1 MAGQFAML
9 YPLLASGNE
18 AIVKILV
25 CAKRVPDP
33 NQPVAVRAD
42 GGGIDDQDLT
52 FVINPFDEV
61 ALEEAIAIRE
71 RSSELVEVVAV
82 GIGAEACDE
91 QLRIALAMGAD
102 RALLV
107 LCDESL
113 DAWNVARILQ
123 QLVLRERPQLVLMG
137 KQAIDDDANQVGQ
150 FLAALL
156 GWPQATFASRIE
168 ILHDDLQ
175 AGGLRVDRETDA
187 GSETVVVGLPAV
199 VTVDLRLNQ
208 PRYAALAAILRA
220 RKKPLER
227 WTLDA
232 LGIAVE
238 PRVRVVSLQ
247 GTSGA
252 RRCRRAGSVDELLA
266 ELRAAKIL

>member
-1 MAGQFAML
+1 ML
-9 YPLLASGNE
+9 YPNLASGSGLPEWPSGGE

-25 CAKRVPDP
+25 CVKRVPDP

-42 GGGIDDQDLT
+42 GLGIDERELT
-52 FVINPFDEV
+52 FVVNPFDEV
-61 ALEEAIAIRE
+61 ALEEALAIRE
-71 RSSELVEVVAV
+71 RSAEPVEVVAV
-82 GIGAEACDE
+82 SIGPEVCDE

-102 RALLV
+102 RAVLV
-107 LCDESL
+107 WCDECPDS
-113 DAWNVARILQ
+113 WNAARILQ
-123 QLVLRERPQLVLMG
+123 QIVLREMPQLVLMG
-137 KQAIDDDANQVGQ
+137 KQAIDDDANQAGQ

-168 ILHDDLQ
+168 VQSDR
-175 AGGLRVDRETDA
+175 LRVERETDL
-187 GSETVVVGLPAV
+187 GLETVQVRLPAV

-227 WTLDA
+227 LAPDA
-232 LGIAVE
+232 LGVALE
-238 PRVRVVSLQ
+238 PRVHLVSLQ

-252 RRCRRAGSVDELLA
+252 RSCRHVGSVDELLA
-266 ELRAAKIL
+266 GLRAAKVL